1 MNKIEKKLRKI
12 KGLYNLLNEQIKQKA
27 IADVKKE
34 CGFRSANY
42 PEFAFDYSMVFSSIE
57 LKVFKNK
64 VSDYYD
70 FGMFFGD
77 AFGLNYYELMDVMFS
92 CGEDFVGVNMVRF
105 NEYIEQLTKFVRKAL
120 KGGIDSMNYGVQIEY
135 VKVTNYL
142 DFEEKTN
149 V

>member
-12 KGLYNLLNEQIKQKA
+12 KGLYSLLNNQLKQNA
-27 IADVKKE
+27 VADVKKE
-34 CGFRSANY
+34 LGFRSANY
-42 PEFAFDYSMVFSSIE
+42 PEFAFDYSMRFSSIE
-57 LKVFKNK
+57 LRVFKNK

-70 FGMFFGD
+70 IGMVYGD

-92 CGEDFVGVNMVRF
+92 CDKDFVGVNMVRL

-120 KGGIDSMNYGVQIEY
+120 KEGIDSMDYGVQTES

-142 DFEEKTN
+142 DFEEKQ
-149 V
+149 

>member
-12 KGLYNLLNEQIKQKA
+12 KGLYNLLNEQIKQNA

-34 CGFRSANY
+34 CGFRSATY

-64 VSDYYD
+64 VSDYYG
-70 FGMFFGD
+70 FGMVFGD
-77 AFGLNYYELMDVMFS
+77 AIGLNYYDLMDVMFS
-92 CGEDFVGVNMVRF
+92 CGEGFIGVNKKRL
-105 NEYIEQLTKFVRKAL
+105 NDHIEQLTKFVRSAL
-120 KGGIDSMNYGVQIEY
+120 RVGVDSMSYGVQTEY

-142 DFEEKTN
+142 DFEERN
-149 V
+149 

>member
-12 KGLYNLLNEQIKQKA
+12 KGLYSLLNNQLKQNA
-27 IADVKKE
+27 VADVKKE
-34 CGFRSANY
+34 LGFRSANY
-42 PEFAFDYSMVFSSIE
+42 PEFAFDYSMRFSSVE
-57 LKVFKNK
+57 LRVFKNK

-70 FGMFFGD
+70 IGMVYGD

-92 CGEDFVGVNMVRF
+92 CDKDFVGVNMVRL

-120 KGGIDSMNYGVQIEY
+120 KEGIDSMDYGVQTES

-142 DFEEKTN
+142 DFEEKQ
-149 V
+149 

>member
-12 KGLYNLLNEQIKQKA
+12 KGLYSLLNNQLKQNA
-27 IADVKKE
+27 VADVKKE
-34 CGFRSANY
+34 LGFRSANY
-42 PEFAFDYSMVFSSIE
+42 PEFAFDYSMRFSSIE
-57 LKVFKNK
+57 LRVFKNK

-70 FGMFFGD
+70 IGMVYGD

-92 CGEDFVGVNMVRF
+92 CDKDFVGVNLVRL

-120 KGGIDSMNYGVQIEY
+120 KEGIDSMDYGVQTKS

-142 DFEEKTN
+142 DFEEKQ
-149 V
+149 

>member
-12 KGLYNLLNEQIKQKA
+12 KGLYSLLNNQLKQNA
-27 IADVKKE
+27 VADVKKE
-34 CGFRSANY
+34 LGFRSANY
-42 PEFAFDYSMVFSSIE
+42 PEFVFDYSMRFSSIE
-57 LKVFKNK
+57 LRVFKNK

-70 FGMFFGD
+70 IGMVYGD

-92 CGEDFVGVNMVRF
+92 CDKDFVGVNMVRL

-120 KGGIDSMNYGVQIEY
+120 KEGIDSMDYGVQTEF

-142 DFEEKTN
+142 DFEEKQ
-149 V
+149 